1 MHFFRFSPL
10 YSTCSLLFFS
20 CVVFDLPF
28 CSTGRT
34 LLGATGAH
42 LLLTT
47 VGTARRNF
55 SGYCMGD
62 CRVCLFCTRAVLRRN
77 PSLPIHRLPN
87 HYVPSPHH
95 PSMSSSSKP
104 SETSHMLSNKT
115 REQRMALKQFAVLS
129 MVTCVVHGH
138 MHIRKVRTNYR

>member
-62 CRVCLFCTRAVLRRN
+62 CRVCLFCTRAVLHYTSH
-77 PSLPIHRLPN
+77 PFPTHSSTLYT
-87 HYVPSPHH
+87 HYVPSPYH
-95 PSMSSSSKP
+95 PIMPSSSSKP
-104 SETSHMLSNKT
+104 SETSHTLSKKT
-115 REQRMALKQFAVLS
+115 KEQRMALKQFAVLS
-129 MVTCVVHGH
+129 MVTC
-138 MHIRKVRTNYR
+138 IFEKFAR